1 MKCIPNYMFVF
12 LIACYCACAHFTVHT
27 RKMNAEEETAT
38 LENLSINTMYLND
51 AVLLINECQSYTI
64 LYKIYF
70 SMCAALTKI
79 ETCHIQAHEVCRIH
93 ACTIQHIYCIA
104 NSNKPFF

>member
-1 MKCIPNYMFVF
+1 
-12 LIACYCACAHFTVHT
+12 
-27 RKMNAEEETAT
+27 MNAEEETAT

-51 AVLLINECQSYTI
+51 AVLLIIECQSYTI

-93 ACTIQHIYCIA
+93 ACTIQHIYCIIVTNLFSRNLVFSA
-104 NSNKPFF
+104 TLPPGVVGGGYPWTCPISQC